1 MQMEQNVGIVWYIVY
16 FCCHLANEGSSPQN
30 DLLAVTRPTESNPGY
45 TTDESTLKI
54 TLYINDFDAL
64 SDALICCISLKKNK
78 KIKKATRPDIYSN
91 VYELPLSHARF
102 FEIPSSFTQLFKHTR
117 LYLFRGNTKNEQTTI
132 LLLVSTVKT
141 VLWRNIFSLMFNKL
155 KNLK

>member
-1 MQMEQNVGIVWYIVY
+1 MVQIGLNYANGTNTGIVWYTVY

-30 DLLAVTRPTESNPGY
+30 DLLAVTHPTESNPGY

-64 SDALICCISLKKNK
+64 SDALICCILLKKK
-78 KIKKATRPDIYSN
+78 KKATRPDIYSN

-102 FEIPSSFTQLFKHTR
+102 
-117 LYLFRGNTKNEQTTI
+117 
-132 LLLVSTVKT
+132 
-141 VLWRNIFSLMFNKL
+141 
-155 KNLK
+155 

>member
-1 MQMEQNVGIVWYIVY
+1 MQMEPNTGIVWYTVY

-64 SDALICCISLKKNK
+64 SDALICCILLKKN
-78 KIKKATRPDIYSN
+78 KATRPDIYSN

-102 FEIPSSFTQLFKHTR
+102 
-117 LYLFRGNTKNEQTTI
+117 
-132 LLLVSTVKT
+132 
-141 VLWRNIFSLMFNKL
+141 
-155 KNLK
+155 